1 MYCMPHVDSWRLS
14 ELTESSHN
22 IVSVDVTKRPLPLS
36 FMSLCGVCDVLV
48 VEQCLKQSLPSPAM
62 QGDPVP
68 PGKSPPD
75 YLGEQW
81 ELLPGPRS
89 DTAPPGKKIGDVEQ
103 DAKAV
108 YSKVGRWRWMCT

>member
-1 MYCMPHVDSWRLS
+1 M
-14 ELTESSHN
+14 
-22 IVSVDVTKRPLPLS
+22 
-36 FMSLCGVCDVLV
+36 LV
-48 VEQCLKQSLPSPAM
+48 VEQSMKQLLLSPAA
-62 QGDPVP
+62 QGELVP
-68 PGKSPPD
+68 AGPSPPD

-108 YSKVGRWRWMCT
+108 YSKVGMVEMDV